1 MNSIVNFFAK
11 APQKFSGSAKEL
23 GKIQSIVIIAMF
35 LALRVVLGMF
45 GNFQLSFFPYAKLG
59 FMFLPIALTSYYFGP
74 VCSMVV
80 AVAGDV
86 LSYLMA
92 PPAASFTPGI
102 TAGYLLEG
110 MVVGLILYKENITVT
125 RTAVSQVVATIIGGL
140 AINTYFIYLIYG
152 LTYLQ
157 VLGLRAVILIPWCI
171 VEVAII
177 VIIVKTLDRVP
188 MIKKIIS

>member
-1 MNSIVNFFAK
+1 MNSIVNFFTK
-11 APQKFSGSAKEL
+11 APQKFSDSAKEL
-23 GKIQSIVIIAMF
+23 GKIQSIVVIAML

-59 FMFLPIALTSYYFGP
+59 FMFLPIALTGYYFGP
-74 VCSMVV
+74 VCSMIV

-110 MVVGLILYKENITVT
+110 MLVGIILYKENISVT
-125 RTAVSQVVATIIGGL
+125 RTSVSQLAATVIGGL
-140 AINTYFIYLIYG
+140 AINTYFIYLFYG

-157 VLGLRAVILIPWCI
+157 VLGLRAVLLIPWCI
-171 VEVAII
+171 VETAII
-177 VIIVKTLDRVP
+177 MVIVKTLDRVP
-188 MIKKIIS
+188 MIRNNFS

>member
-1 MNSIVNFFAK
+1 MNSIVNFFTK
-11 APQKFSGSAKEL
+11 APQKFSDSAKEL
-23 GKIQSIVIIAMF
+23 GKIQSIVVIAML

-59 FMFLPIALTSYYFGP
+59 FMFLPIALTGYYFGP
-74 VCSMVV
+74 VCSMIV

-110 MVVGLILYKENITVT
+110 MLVGIILYKENISVT
-125 RTAVSQVVATIIGGL
+125 RTAVSQLAATVIGGL
-140 AINTYFIYLIYG
+140 AINTYFIYLFYG

-157 VLGLRAVILIPWCI
+157 VLGLRAVLLIPWCI
-171 VEVAII
+171 VETAII
-177 VIIVKTLDRVP
+177 MVIVKTLDRVP
-188 MIKKIIS
+188 MIRNNFS